1 MVILLSSDL
10 KQVATGYCPNDNIR
24 KFFGGKIEQSD
35 GEYNSCEEEVAMNCA
50 LRELMAEAGV
60 PRTDIFF
67 ITKLHVRRWGK
78 YNPSTKIRVP
88 CFQYFFLASAKA
100 GISLPSRVAE
110 EEEMTDRKFV
120 DIPMVLA
127 SWNLSFGDKDRI
139 NPTHAIGLMRC
150 LHFLEERF
158 SGDRRFE
165 SFFQML
171 AHLDHSGIHRS
182 SYITEIED
190 ALLRGHLQRRGK

>member
-10 KQVATGYCPNDNIR
+10 KQVATGYCPKDGIR

-35 GEYNSCEEEVAMNCA
+35 GEYDACEEDVAMNCA

-60 PRTDIFF
+60 PRTDISF

-88 CFQYFFLASAKA
+88 CFQYFFLACAKE
-100 GISLPSRVAE
+100 GVLLPKNVSE

-120 DIPMVLA
+120 DIPVVLA
-127 SWNLSFGDKDRI
+127 SWKLPCGDRDRM
-139 NPTHAIGLMRC
+139 NPTHAIGLKRA
-150 LHFLEERF
+150 LDFLEEKVAHDPRF
-158 SGDRRFE
+158 A
-165 SFFQML
+165 SFLYML
-171 AHLDHSGIHRS
+171 NSLEYEGIHRS
-182 SYITEIED
+182 SYIAEIEEEMHHGR
-190 ALLRGHLQRRGK
+190 LSRV